1 MSRFNVRPISV
12 VTAPPPPI
20 ISGKLPSAF
29 SRGSKGSDVISHV
42 GSHVGKPSASIATS
56 TEPVKKGRP
65 SKDELRKHKMALAS
79 EAIAALCSDKPT
91 RNKVRRYFEGRVLQL
106 DEEKR

>member
-12 VTAPPPPI
+12 ATAPPPPV

-29 SRGSKGSDVISHV
+29 SRGSSKGSDVISHI
-42 GSHVGKPSASIATS
+42 GASVATS

>member
-1 MSRFNVRPISV
+1 MRPISV
-12 VTAPPPPI
+12 ASLPTPAPT

-29 SRGSKGSDVISHV
+29 AKYESSSSSAAATPVIET
-42 GSHVGKPSASIATS
+42 K
-56 TEPVKKGRP
+56 EPVKKGRP
-65 SKDELRKHKMALAS
+65 SKEEMRRHKMDMAS

-91 RNKVRRYFEGRVLQL
+91 RAAVRTYMESRIKEL